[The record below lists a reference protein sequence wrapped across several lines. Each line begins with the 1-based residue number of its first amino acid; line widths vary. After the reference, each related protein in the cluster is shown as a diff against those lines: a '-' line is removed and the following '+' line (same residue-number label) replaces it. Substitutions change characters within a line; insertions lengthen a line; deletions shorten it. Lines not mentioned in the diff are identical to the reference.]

1 MATPRYKLNVTI
13 GEDSDRILVWKDN
26 LKKPIDITGYAF
38 ECLMYSDATTLIS
51 TLSTANGG
59 ITTDPLNGK
68 IRLMFPASLTLNNT
82 VTPYAN
88 YVIWMTTPAP
98 DLKRKSFLKGQLAF
112 IES

>member
-26 LKKPIDITGYAF
+26 YKNPIDLTGYAF
-38 ECLMYSDATTLIS
+38 ECLLYSDATTLIG
-51 TLSTANGG
+51 TFSTANGG
-59 ITTDPLNGK
+59 ITLDPLNGK
-68 IRLMFPASLTLNNT
+68 IRIMFPASFTIDNKI
-82 VTPYAN
+82 TPYAN

-98 DLKRKSFLKGQLAF
+98 DLKRKSFLKGQLTF